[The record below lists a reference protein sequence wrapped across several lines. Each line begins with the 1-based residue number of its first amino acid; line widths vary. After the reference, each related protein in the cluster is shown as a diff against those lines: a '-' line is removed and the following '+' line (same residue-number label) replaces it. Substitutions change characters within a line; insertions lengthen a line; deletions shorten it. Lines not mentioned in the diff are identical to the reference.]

1 MQEKLTFLEIMIK
14 KSQTDPFFSFANLDN
29 GEIQLATGA
38 LLIAQS
44 EYCELNIENYLH
56 QLDEMADTVRDRIQ
70 EMTLPEQ
77 YIAELNRYLFQ
88 ERGFTGNTDN
98 YYALGNN
105 FLNFVMDKKTGIPI
119 TLAVVYIEVGRRAGL
134 PLVGVNFPGH
144 FLVKYQSEHLDILL
158 DVFEHGT
165 CMTED
170 TLRAKL
176 QASFDETVSL
186 EPSMLAEATDK
197 EILARILR
205 NLTRAY
211 TLLEQYDKA
220 LTAAERITWLLP
232 NVAADYRLLGYLH
245 YKNHAYSEGITA
257 FEKYLQ
263 LAETPPDAIEIER
276 NIQHLEK
283 LLSSLN

>member
-105 FLNFVMDKKTGIPI
+105 FLNFVIDKKTGIPI
-119 TLAVVYIEVGRRAGL
+119 TLAVVYLEVGRRAGL

-158 DVFEHGT
+158 DVFENGT

-232 NVAADYRLLGYLH
+232 NIAADYRLLGYLH

-257 FEKYLQ
+257 FEKYLH

-283 LLSSLN
+283 LFSSLN

>member
-1 MQEKLTFLEIMIK
+1 MTKNT
-14 KSQTDPFFSFANLDN
+14 QTDPFFSFAHLDN

-44 EYCELNIENYLH
+44 EYCELNIETYLH
-56 QLDEMADTVRDRIQ
+56 QLDEMADTFQERIQ
-70 EMTLPEQ
+70 EMELPEQ
-77 YIAELNRYLFQ
+77 HIAELNRYLF
-88 ERGFTGNTDN
+88 EEKGFTGNTDN

-105 FLNFVMDKKTGIPI
+105 FLNFVIDKKTGIPI
-119 TLAVVYIEVGRRAGL
+119 TLAVVYIEIGRRAGL

-144 FLVKYQSEHLDILL
+144 FLVKYQSEHLGILL
-158 DVFEHGT
+158 DVFENGT
-165 CMTED
+165 FMTED
-170 TLRAKL
+170 SLQVKL

-186 EPSMLAEATDK
+186 KPNMLAEATDK

-232 NVAADYRLLGYLH
+232 NIAADYRLLGYLH
-245 YKNHAYSEGITA
+245 YKNHAYSDGITA

-263 LAETPPDAIEIER
+263 LSETPPDASEIEQ

>member
-1 MQEKLTFLEIMIK
+1 MTK

-29 GEIQLATGA
+29 GETQLATGA

-44 EYCELNIENYLH
+44 EYCELNIESYLQ
-56 QLDEMADTVRDRIQ
+56 QLDEMAEVVRERIQ
-70 EMTLPEQ
+70 EVTLPEQ
-77 YIAELNRYLFQ
+77 HIAELNRYLF
-88 ERGFTGNTDN
+88 EEKGFTGNTDN

-105 FLNFVMDKKTGIPI
+105 FLNFVIDKKTGIPI
-119 TLAVVYIEVGRRAGL
+119 TLGVVYIEVGRRAGL

-158 DVFEHGT
+158 DVFENGAF
-165 CMTED
+165 MTED
-170 TLRAKL
+170 TLREKL
-176 QASFDETVSL
+176 QANFDEVVLL
-186 EPSMLAEATDK
+186 EPNMLAEATDK

-211 TLLEQYDKA
+211 TLLENYDKA
-220 LTAAERITWLLP
+220 LTATERITWLLP
-232 NVAADYRLLGYLH
+232 NVAADYRLLGYLY

-263 LAETPPDAIEIER
+263 LAETPLDATAIER

>member
-1 MQEKLTFLEIMIK
+1 MQEKFTFFGKMTK
-14 KSQTDPFFSFANLDN
+14 KSQTDPFFSFANLDT
-29 GEIQLATGA
+29 GETQLATGA

-44 EYCELNIENYLH
+44 EYCELNIENYLQ
-56 QLDEMADTVRDRIQ
+56 QLDEMAEVVRERIQ
-70 EMTLPEQ
+70 EGTLPEQ
-77 YIAELNRYLFQ
+77 HIAELNRYLF
-88 ERGFTGNTDN
+88 EEKGFTGNTDN

-105 FLNFVMDKKTGIPI
+105 FLNFVIDKKTGIPI
-119 TLAVVYIEVGRRAGL
+119 TLGVVYIEVGRRAGL

-158 DVFEHGT
+158 DVFENGAF
-165 CMTED
+165 MTED

-176 QASFDETVSL
+176 QANFDEVVRL
-186 EPSMLAEATDK
+186 EPNMLAEATDK

-211 TLLEQYDKA
+211 TLLENYDKA
-220 LTAAERITWLLP
+220 LTATERITWLLP
-232 NVAADYRLLGYLH
+232 NVAADYRLLGYLY

-257 FEKYLQ
+257 SEKYLH
-263 LAETPPDAIEIER
+263 LAETPPDATEIER

-283 LLSSLN
+283 LLSCLN

>member
-1 MQEKLTFLEIMIK
+1 MTK
-14 KSQTDPFFSFANLDN
+14 KPQTDPFFSFANLDT
-29 GEIQLATGA
+29 GETQLATGA

-44 EYCELNIENYLH
+44 EYCELNIESYLH
-56 QLDEMADTVRDRIQ
+56 QLDKMAEVVRERIQ
-70 EMTLPEQ
+70 GVALPEQ
-77 YIAELNRYLFQ
+77 HIAELNRYLF
-88 ERGFTGNTDN
+88 EEKGFTGNTDN

-105 FLNFVMDKKTGIPI
+105 FLNFVIDKKTGIPI
-119 TLAVVYIEVGRRAGL
+119 TLGVVYIEVGRRAGL

-158 DVFEHGT
+158 DVFENGAF
-165 CMTED
+165 MTED

-176 QASFDETVSL
+176 QANFDEVVLL
-186 EPSMLAEATDK
+186 EPNMLAEATDK

-211 TLLEQYDKA
+211 TLLENYDKA
-220 LTAAERITWLLP
+220 LTATERITWLLP
-232 NVAADYRLLGYLH
+232 NVAADYRLLGYLY

-263 LAETPPDAIEIER
+263 LAETPLDATAVER

-283 LLSSLN
+283 LLSCLN

>member
-1 MQEKLTFLEIMIK
+1 MQENFTFFGKMRK
-14 KSQTDPFFSFANLDN
+14 KSQTDPFFSFANFN
-29 GEIQLATGA
+29 TGETQLATGA

-44 EYCELNIENYLH
+44 EYCELNIESYLD
-56 QLDEMADTVRDRIQ
+56 QLDEMAEVVRERIQ
-70 EMTLPEQ
+70 ELTLPEQ
-77 YIAELNRYLFQ
+77 HIAELNRYLF
-88 ERGFTGNTDN
+88 EEKGFTGNTDN

-105 FLNFVMDKKTGIPI
+105 FLNFVIDKKTGIPI
-119 TLAVVYIEVGRRAGL
+119 TLGVVYIEVGRRAGL

-158 DVFEHGT
+158 DVFENGAF
-165 CMTED
+165 MTEE

-176 QASFDETVSL
+176 QANFDEVVLL
-186 EPSMLAEATDK
+186 EPNMLAEATDK

-211 TLLEQYDKA
+211 TLLENYDKA
-220 LTAAERITWLLP
+220 LTATERITWLLP
-232 NVAADYRLLGYLH
+232 NVAADYRLLGYLY

-263 LAETPPDAIEIER
+263 LAETPPDATAVER

-283 LLSSLN
+283 LLSCLN

>member
-1 MQEKLTFLEIMIK
+1 MQEKFTFFGKMTK
-14 KSQTDPFFSFANLDN
+14 TSQTDPFFSFANLDN
-29 GEIQLATGA
+29 GETQLATGA

-56 QLDEMADTVRDRIQ
+56 QLDEMAEVVRERIQ
-70 EMTLPEQ
+70 EVTLPEQ
-77 YIAELNRYLFQ
+77 HIAELNRYLF
-88 ERGFTGNTDN
+88 EEKGFTGNTDN

-105 FLNFVMDKKTGIPI
+105 FLNFVIDKKTGIPI
-119 TLAVVYIEVGRRAGL
+119 TLGVVYIEVGRRAGL

-158 DVFEHGT
+158 DVFENGAF
-165 CMTED
+165 MTED

-176 QASFDETVSL
+176 QANFDEVVSL
-186 EPSMLAEATDK
+186 EPNMLAEATDK

-211 TLLEQYDKA
+211 TLLENYDKA
-220 LTAAERITWLLP
+220 LTATERITWLLP
-232 NVAADYRLLGYLH
+232 NVAADYRLLGYLY

-257 FEKYLQ
+257 FEKYLE
-263 LAETPPDAIEIER
+263 LSETPLDATAVER

-283 LLSSLN
+283 LLSCLN